1 MSLRNDNSRPVFLY
15 PSILNPTNPMNSK
28 TMTRPDKIDKGAFQT
43 GRVFAL
49 SACHFIHDA
58 YSSFL
63 APLLPLLIE
72 KLSLSLTQAGFLSTV
87 MQIPALFN
95 PYIGSLADRVS
106 VRYFIILAPAAT
118 AIPMSLLGLAPN
130 YGVLLMLLFCAG
142 ISVAMFHVPS
152 PVMVSRLSGTRVG
165 RGMSFFMTGGEF
177 ARTVGPIVAI
187 GAVSLMGLEGFYP
200 IMIVG
205 ILSSVWLYLRFRDVP
220 AGNPGKQRTSLVET
234 WGDMR
239 HILLPLIAILSA
251 RGFMHASLTTF
262 LPTFIKAE
270 TGNLWQAGLS
280 LTLFEA
286 SGVVGVMTTG
296 SLSDYLGRRKMLLI
310 SLLGAPIGLFL
321 FTWFSGWYRFAALI
335 VTGFALLSTTPVM
348 LALVQENAGRSP
360 AAANGFFMMA
370 SFLARSA
377 IVVVVGFMGDHI
389 GLHATYL
396 ISAVLGLLGIP
407 FILMLPKLNRP
418 VI

>member
-1 MSLRNDNSRPVFLY
+1 MTPINPANPVD
-15 PSILNPTNPMNSK
+15 PMKSTNAPNPAGPE
-28 TMTRPDKIDKGAFQT
+28 KGAFQT
-43 GRVFAL
+43 GRILAL

-95 PYIGSLADRVS
+95 PYIGSLADRIS

-118 AIPMSLLGLAPN
+118 AIPMSLLGLAPG
-130 YGVLLMLLFCAG
+130 YGVLLVLLFFAG
-142 ISVAMFHVPS
+142 VSVAMFHVPS
-152 PVMVSRLSGTRVG
+152 PVMVSRLSGARVG

-177 ARTVGPIVAI
+177 ARTVGPMAAI
-187 GAVSLMGLEGFYP
+187 GAVSLLGLEGFYP
-200 IMIVG
+200 VMIVG
-205 ILSSVWLYLRFRDVP
+205 ILASLWLYLRFRDVP
-220 AGNPGKQRTSLVET
+220 VGDPGKRRLSLAET

-239 HILLPLIAILSA
+239 HILLPLIAILVA
-251 RGFMHASLTTF
+251 RGFMHASTATF
-262 LPTFIKAE
+262 LPTFVKAE
-270 TGNLWQAGLS
+270 TGNLWLAGFS

-286 SGVVGVMTTG
+286 SGVVGVMTSG
-296 SLSDYLGRRKMLLI
+296 SLSDYLGRRQMLFI
-310 SLLGAPIGLFL
+310 SLLGAPIGLFF
-321 FTWFSGWYRFAALI
+321 FTWFSGWYRFIALLL
-335 VTGFALLSTTPVM
+335 TGFALLSTTPVM

-377 IVVVVGFMGDHI
+377 IVVVVGFVGDHL
-389 GLHATYL
+389 GLYATYM
-396 ISAVLGLLGIP
+396 ISAFLGLAGIP
-407 FILMLPKLNRP
+407 FIFLLPKVNPKAATLG
-418 VI
+418 

>member
-1 MSLRNDNSRPVFLY
+1 M
-15 PSILNPTNPMNSK
+15 NPMNSK
-28 TMTRPDKIDKGAFQT
+28 TMTSPDNIDKGAFQT
-43 GRVFAL
+43 GRVFVL

-72 KLSLSLTQAGFLSTV
+72 KLSLTLTQAGFLSTV

-118 AIPMSLLGLAPN
+118 AIPMSLVGLAPN

-200 IMIVG
+200 VMIAG
-205 ILSSVWLYLRFRDVP
+205 ILASVWLYLRFRDVP
-220 AGNPGKQRTSLVET
+220 VGNPGKQRTSLFET

-239 HILLPLIAILSA
+239 HILLPLIAILMA

-286 SGVVGVMTTG
+286 SGVLGVITTG

-321 FTWFSGWYRFAALI
+321 FTWFSGWYRFAALL
-335 VTGFALLSTTPVM
+335 VTGFSLLSTTPVM
-348 LALVQENAGRSP
+348 LALVQENAGQSP

-418 VI
+418 AI